1 MAIWLIPVVA
11 VAPCQ
16 CFSPGGQTTTSPGR
30 ISRFGPSAHFTQPQP
45 AVTISLWPSGC
56 VCQAVRAP
64 GSKVT
69 RAAETRDGSVAG
81 NNGSIRTL
89 PVNQSSG
96 PLPEGCEPLRLSSMV
111 VILSRMGQPAR
122 AALDGEFNQ
131 DGRPRLAGGNGMD
144 L

>member
-1 MAIWLIPVVA
+1 MAIWLMAVVA

-16 CFSPGGQTTTSPGR
+16 CFSPGGQTTTSPAR
-30 ISRFGPSAHFTQPQP
+30 ISRLGPSWHFTQPQP

-56 VCQAVRAP
+56 VCQALRAP

-69 RAAETRDGSVAG
+69 SAAETRDGSVAA
-81 NNGSIRTL
+81 NNGSMRTV

-96 PLPEGCEPLRLSSMV
+96 PLPEGCEPLRLSS
-111 VILSRMGQPAR
+111 IRMSFLLGPAIGR
-122 AALDGEFNQ
+122 LRDGESNPA
-131 DGRPRLAGGNGMD
+131 GLVRLGGGIGMN